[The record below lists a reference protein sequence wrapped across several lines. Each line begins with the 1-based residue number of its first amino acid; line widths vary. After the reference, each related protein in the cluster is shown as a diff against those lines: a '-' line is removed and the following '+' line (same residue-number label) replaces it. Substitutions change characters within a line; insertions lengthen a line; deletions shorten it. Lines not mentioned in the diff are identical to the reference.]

1 MSSNDQIAA
10 VLVLTN
16 MVKEKKLDT
25 NDAISLVMHVMKII
39 NDSKLK
45 LDDDLTMKMAK
56 QFIHDVAKGPDG
68 IIGTSDDL
76 IPTKTL
82 QEIDELLKSSI
93 VDDVIKVCNELVK
106 RRRVDTKRVLF
117 CMSKCFAKH

>member
-1 MSSNDQIAA
+1 MSSNEQIAT

-16 MVKEKKLDT
+16 MVKEKKLDVD
-25 NDAISLVMHVMKII
+25 NAMSLVMNVMKII

-45 LDDDLTMKMAK
+45 IDDDMTMKMAK

-68 IIGTSDDL
+68 IIGTSDDI
-76 IPTKTL
+76 IPAKTL
-82 QEIDELLKSSI
+82 KEIDELLKSSI

-106 RRRVDTKRVLF
+106 RRKLDTKRVLF
-117 CMSKCFAKH
+117 CMSKFFAKH